1 MDYGNRN
8 CYNYRRFRHL
18 VRNCRNRGTENRI
31 REGRRLEYGNRRMM
45 EEGNRQEE
53 DLNGDKVIIGLQCSL
68 E

>member
-1 MDYGNRN
+1 
-8 CYNYRRFRHL
+8 L